1 MAESTT
7 LTAEGFVEKS
17 LNHFMSAITDKVLLM
32 IQNDHSLMQEYLD
45 LVRVQ
50 DGKRL
55 NVYIGKLINEKFRL
69 DDVMESGQPAK
80 GKPQSTLIKETYTK
94 HCLKR
99 GLGPKNSTPQLT

>member
-17 LNHFMSAITDKVLLM
+17 LNHFMSDITDKVFLM

-45 LVRVQ
+45 LVRVR

-55 NVYIGKLINEKFRL
+55 NAYIGKLIKEKFRL

-80 GKPQSTLIKETYTK
+80 STLIKETYTK

-99 GLGPKNSTPQLT
+99 GLGAG